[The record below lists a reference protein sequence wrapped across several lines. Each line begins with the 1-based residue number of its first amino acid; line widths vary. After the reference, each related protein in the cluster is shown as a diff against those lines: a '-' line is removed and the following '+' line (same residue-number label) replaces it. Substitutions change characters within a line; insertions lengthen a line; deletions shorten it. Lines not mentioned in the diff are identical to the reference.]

1 MQKEGERINP
11 QRKRDKTM
19 KELIYNNL
27 TNGNEILG
35 IILAMLYFI
44 IPMVIIGAIAYFV
57 VHGIDA
63 IGTRRMMKEFRKHP
77 DLYEYAKERY
87 YR

>member
-1 MQKEGERINP
+1 
-11 QRKRDKTM
+11 M

-44 IPMVIIGAIAYFV
+44 IPVVIIGAIAYFV

-77 DLYEYAKERY
+77 DLYEFAKERY
-87 YR
+87 HR

>member
-1 MQKEGERINP
+1 
-11 QRKRDKTM
+11 M

-35 IILAMLYFI
+35 ILLAMLYFI

-57 VHGIDA
+57 IHGIDA

-77 DLYEYAKERY
+77 DLYEFAKRRY
-87 YR
+87 R